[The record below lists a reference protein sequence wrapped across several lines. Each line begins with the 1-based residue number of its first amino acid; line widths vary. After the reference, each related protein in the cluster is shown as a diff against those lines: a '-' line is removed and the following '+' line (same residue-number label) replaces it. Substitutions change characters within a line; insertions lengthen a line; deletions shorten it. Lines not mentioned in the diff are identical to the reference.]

1 MKFARLHFGKAAQHF
16 LLVPHR
22 DGGERALNAET
33 FHTATRRM
41 EGRGSRQSDSRHPK
55 IKAKQMRSQ
64 QMVMRI
70 SKSNVE
76 HSKICKR
83 RKRS

>member
-1 MKFARLHFGKAAQHF
+1 MKFARLHFGKAAQQF

-41 EGRGSRQSDSRHPK
+41 EGRKS
-55 IKAKQMRSQ
+55 IRSKFVASEIYGAVR
-64 QMVMRI
+64 MKV
-70 SKSNVE
+70 
-76 HSKICKR
+76 KR
-83 RKRS
+83 KC

>member
-1 MKFARLHFGKAAQHF
+1 MKFARLHFGKAAQQF

-41 EGRGSRQSDSRHPK
+41 EGRRDRQSDSRHPK
-55 IKAKQMRSQ
+55 IRAKQMRSE
-64 QMVMRI
+64 QMAMRL
-70 SKSNVE
+70 SKSNEE
-76 HSKICKR
+76 HSEICKR